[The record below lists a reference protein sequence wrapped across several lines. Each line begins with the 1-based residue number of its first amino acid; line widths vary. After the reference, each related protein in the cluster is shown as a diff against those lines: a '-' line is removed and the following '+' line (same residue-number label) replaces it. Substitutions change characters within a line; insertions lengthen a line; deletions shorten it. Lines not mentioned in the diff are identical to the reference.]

1 MINQLCAYNMYH
13 LLKHRKVLQIRFRP
27 GPDVQESAWEKYVEW
42 SGAGGSG
49 GGGGWE
55 KMRFSYGRRNVHSVK
70 QNIKLYYRIKIPR
83 GIFDKQCS
91 SLMAYLQFKK

>member
-1 MINQLCAYNMYH
+1 MGVAAKQ
-13 LLKHRKVLQIRFRP
+13 
-27 GPDVQESAWEKYVEW
+27 
-42 SGAGGSG
+42 SGAGGIG

-83 GIFDKQCS
+83 GIFDIQCS
-91 SLMAYLQFKK
+91 SLMAYLQFKKLFGCVASSHEHFLKHFSRILFLDLF